1 MKQIFLS
8 SSLVCCLLL
17 TCLFFSCTPVDPSE
31 DQETLRKTIIG
42 KWNFD
47 GSSLRVSQET
57 MAYIQFFSNN
67 TYVVSEASGKVTSD
81 SYSFSNVNDIVVEN
95 FGVIKDFKVKDEQAS
110 FKLIQQ
116 NKEVSINAKKAQEIS
131 ETDKTK
137 LLCRRWKMLPI
148 ENGKDSLSQYIDS
161 SFVTF
166 FVDGHYETECYGKGR
181 NKAMKLNHFW
191 AWHPSLSDR
200 FGYWIIQRPREDDK
214 YYTIIR
220 ELTANELKTTES
232 RFDGLFSYTFEPTDR

>member
-1 MKQIFLS
+1 MLK
-8 SSLVCCLLL
+8 
-17 TCLFFSCTPVDPSE
+17 
-31 DQETLRKTIIG
+31 KTILLGLIPTVISIVSCQ
-42 KWNFD
+42 N
-47 GSSLRVSQET
+47 SS
-57 MAYIQFFSNN
+57 
-67 TYVVSEASGKVTSD
+67 
-81 SYSFSNVNDIVVEN
+81 
-95 FGVIKDFKVKDEQAS
+95 
-110 FKLIQQ
+110 QQ
-116 NKEVSINAKKAQEIS
+116 
-131 ETDKTK
+131 TG
-137 LLCRRWKMLPI
+137 

-166 FVDGHYETECYGKGR
+166 FVDGHYETECYGKDR